1 MDNLDYIEL
10 KPHNYLKDDKIPVQ
24 EAKNIYRFRTRVA
37 KFKENQKN
45 SYDVSF
51 ACPLCQVQP
60 DTQAHSVQCPVART
74 KVEVKG
80 TYSDIYMEDIP
91 NDISKTLMEISKL
104 REDLI

>member
-10 KPHNYLKDDKIPVQ
+10 KLQNYLKDDKIPVQ
-24 EAKNIYRFRTRVA
+24 EAKNLYRFRTRVA

-60 DTQAHSVQCPVART
+60 DTQSHSVQCPVVRT

-91 NDISKTLMEISKL
+91 TDISKTLMEISKL